1 MQHLKLIAKLA
12 GKLHFYDCKIEK
24 LTQHTH
30 THTDTHK
37 QEQENVANYISTA
50 VGQSL

>member
-24 LTQHTH
+24 LT
-30 THTDTHK
+30 
-37 QEQENVANYISTA
+37 
-50 VGQSL
+50 